1 MASPA
6 KKKPAK
12 KAAKP
17 AARKTAKPSPQK
29 KKVTKP
35 ARRAAAKATRP
46 AARRGAGRLAG
57 GSRGKAKPK
66 STSRAAARPI
76 RAAAPKKA
84 AFKKKKG
91 AASRPAPTKAVKA
104 PARPRG
110 PRAHD
115 ILEEGINALYG
126 KDYKKA
132 RKLFEKVLSD
142 FPSDLEVSDRA
153 RNYVKI
159 VAGRDTKTLRESKP
173 ERVEDLV
180 DAGVLYHNQQ
190 NYEKAIEYFNSALRK
205 QPNADYIFFALAST
219 YCRMGDADSAV
230 RHLRRAVELE
240 PRNRILARN
249 DPDFEPL
256 RSNPEY
262 TNLLGAD
269 ILDED

>member
-12 KAAKP
+12 KAARP

-29 KKVTKP
+29 KKAAKP
-35 ARRAAAKATRP
+35 ARRAAAKALRP
-46 AARRGAGRLAG
+46 AARSGTGRPAG
-57 GSRGKAKPK
+57 GSSRKPK
-66 STSRAAARPI
+66 PKAASRAAARPT
-76 RAAAPKKA
+76 RVVAR
-84 AFKKKKG
+84 KKG
-91 AASRPAPTKAVKA
+91 VVSRPAPAKAVKA

-115 ILEEGINALYG
+115 ILEDGINALYG

-153 RNYVKI
+153 RNYLKI
-159 VAGRDTKTLRESKP
+159 VAGRDAKTSRESKP

-256 RSNPEY
+256 RTNPEY
-262 TNLLGAD
+262 TSLLGAD
-269 ILDED
+269 NFDDDQGHD